1 MRILIVA
8 TSSQGGAGIA
18 ALRSFEA
25 LKESGLDVTFMSL
38 DLNRGACIT
47 EPNLLKKALA
57 VFQRKSITV
66 FQRFVVQNSKALI
79 TSISFDSI
87 SRIYKNIFTSYD
99 VIHIHAFYNVTTI
112 DEIAKLSTDSKKV
125 ILTLHDERLFTGGC
139 HYSGECT
146 GYQNSCKNCPLVRGV
161 FKALP
166 QYSLKTT
173 LKSLQSANQIEF
185 VTPSSWLAEKAHLS
199 AALKARSIHVI
210 SNPIPEIFSP
220 TLGKRTSASIGNL
233 SIGFNAYSVDNP
245 LKGFSTLRGALEM
258 LSENDKSKIHLKVAS
273 QSVSVTGIEG
283 VRMDSVAP
291 NSDRELREF
300 YESIDLLV
308 VPSLQDNSPSVVG
321 EALASGTPVFGSN
334 VGGIPEILERFE
346 QYVFASGDVEDLS
359 RRISDALQ
367 FGLPSID
374 HDRARFEFSASNYAR
389 RITEVYSL

>member
-25 LKESGLDVTFMSL
+25 LKESGLDVSFMSL
-38 DLNRGACIT
+38 DLNKGASFT
-47 EPNLLKKALA
+47 APNLLKKTSA
-57 VFQRKSITV
+57 VFQRKSITI
-66 FQRFVVQNSKALI
+66 FQRFLVQNSKALV
-79 TSISFDSI
+79 TSFSFDSI

-99 VIHIHAFYNVTTI
+99 VIHIHAFYNLMTI
-112 DEIAKLSTDSKKV
+112 DEIAKLSTHSKKV
-125 ILTLHDERLFTGGC
+125 IVTLHDERLFTGGC
-139 HYSGECT
+139 HYSGHCIS
-146 GYQNSCKNCPLVRGV
+146 YQSSCKNCPLVRRV

-185 VTPSSWLAEKAHLS
+185 VTPSNWLAEKASIS
-199 AALKARSIHVI
+199 AALNAKSIHVI

-220 TLGKRTSASIGNL
+220 TSGKRTSVGIDNL

-245 LKGFSTLRGALEM
+245 LKGFSILKGALEK

-291 NSDRELREF
+291 NSDGELREF

-308 VPSLQDNSPSVVG
+308 VPSLQDNSPNVVG
-321 EALASGTPVFGSN
+321 EALASGIPVFGSN

-346 QYVFASGDVEDLS
+346 QHVFASGDVEDLS

-374 HDRARFEFSASNYAR
+374 HDKVRFDFSASSYAR